1 LNELIVLYNNMS
13 SIERIFN
20 QYTRIGKESL
30 GNKFSFLST
39 NARGILPRKGNN
51 YGGFYQAFSVINDV
65 ESIPRDQ
72 WQRTNRGGQS
82 TEKQHTVKMRESE
95 FFMVRENAFKITS
108 RGSVFLKM
116 VESTELTDD
125 EKRFLCYLLLL
136 SSYFTKIPNYILNK
150 TEEVFDAFEKQGIT
164 NDEVFDSIIEFIMAT
179 KIDGFSKIDIFKY
192 DFTYL
197 DSFTFDFDDVKFLT
211 HFNNS
216 SEATKTEFKN
226 YIYAQQISDVESP
239 SILNKKFESG
249 GNYTLTTLIDN
260 AWILYVTK
268 KLINSNEKIYSF
280 ESFIHEIVDYYNE
293 LFPINKS
300 SVSKFIFDTN
310 KNKSVFNVIYSQ
322 IFNVP
327 IIKYEIEKDLTQEEI
342 EALGILD
349 STDEFGRSR
358 NEQVVVSLKKLA
370 KSQSN
375 YICECDEL
383 EGCKYFTSKENNQ
396 NFLEIHHLIP
406 REFANDFDETI
417 EVLSNYVALCP
428 NCHRKIHLAVD
439 RERSHLLKSLLNK
452 RKTALEN
459 DGLIIKEKD
468 LFEYYGFEKR

>member
-1 LNELIVLYNNMS
+1 
-13 SIERIFN
+13 
-20 QYTRIGKESL
+20 
-30 GNKFSFLST
+30 
-39 NARGILPRKGNN
+39 
-51 YGGFYQAFSVINDV
+51 
-65 ESIPRDQ
+65 
-72 WQRTNRGGQS
+72 
-82 TEKQHTVKMRESE
+82 
-95 FFMVRENAFKITS
+95 
-108 RGSVFLKM
+108 
-116 VESTELTDD
+116 
-125 EKRFLCYLLLL
+125 
-136 SSYFTKIPNYILNK
+136 
-150 TEEVFDAFEKQGIT
+150 
-164 NDEVFDSIIEFIMAT
+164 MAT

-293 LFPINKS
+293 LFSINKS

-383 EGCKYFTSKENNQ
+383 EGCKYFTSKDNNE

-406 REFANDFDETI
+406 REFANDFDDTI

-428 NCHRKIHLAVD
+428 NCHRKIHHALD
-439 RERSHLLKSLLNK
+439 REREHLLRSLLAK
-452 RKTALEN
+452 RKEVLLK
-459 DGLIIKEKD
+459 DGLQINIKE
-468 LFEYYGFEKR
+468 LFEYYGFDKP